1 MKDAN
6 NVEFVTTKVPPDGG
20 YGWVVA
26 SAMALNSF
34 IYIPLSSCFGL
45 IFKDTFAEL
54 GLSAAEVSLIVNL
67 HTAFGML
74 TGLLNGVLLK
84 LFGYRKTAMLAAVLY
99 FGGITSTSFA
109 RSFPFFIV
117 AYGLVASLGLGMC
130 KSSFSLALNT
140 YFKKRRSKA
149 IGFTVT
155 VTGFGP
161 IVLPQLITFLMKF
174 YDPQGVMLIFG
185 GLCAHFFVTALLLQP
200 VKWHMKDENEQL
212 RLEQKKIHY
221 YSRFTT
227 GQCPR

>member
-117 AYGLVASLGLGMC
+117 AYGLVACSSPRFLCGSNGDDDDNCSSGLGDVQVVLQLGLEHLLQEEEEQGDR
-130 KSSFSLALNT
+130 FHGHRNGFRAHRPAT
-140 YFKKRRSKA
+140 TDYFFDEVLRPPRSYAHLRR
-149 IGFTVT
+149 
-155 VTGFGP
+155 P
-161 IVLPQLITFLMKF
+161 
-174 YDPQGVMLIFG
+174 
-185 GLCAHFFVTALLLQP
+185 LCALFCDGVAVATSQVAH
-200 VKWHMKDENEQL
+200 E
-212 RLEQKKIHY
+212 
-221 YSRFTT
+221 
-227 GQCPR
+227 G